1 MTLVADGLPPPYPPR
16 QSDVETLPGLDQS
29 EQVYR
34 MQGVITRLRRER
46 DEALSLIPE
55 ELPPPTRKQAMVGA
69 TVGLVKWLGVVSLL
83 LAAAAEVAS
92 LVKPE
97 YVGPIQSLKK
107 LAESFL

>member
-1 MTLVADGLPPPYPPR
+1 MLPPPYPPR
-16 QSDVETLPGLDQS
+16 QSDVETLPGIDQS
-29 EQVYR
+29 DRVYR
-34 MQGVITRLRRER
+34 MQEVITRLRAER
-46 DEALSLIPE
+46 DEAISLIPE

-69 TVGLVKWLGVVSLL
+69 TGDVVRWLGILSLL
-83 LAAAAEVAS
+83 LTVAAEVAS